1 MVDGLQA
8 VAPRADLEL
17 LGRLCLSAVL
27 AAAIGLER
35 ELHGKEAGL
44 RTTILICLGAT
55 LFTDLSRSLAGPGAD
70 PTRIASTIVTG
81 IGFLGAGTI
90 LRHGGRIQGLTTA
103 ATIWVV
109 AAVGIAVG
117 GGQYLAAIGTTVLV
131 LLVLV
136 PLRGWEMRM
145 ERRRQ
150 AQRVA
155 DGGPH

>member
-1 MVDGLQA
+1 MADGIQSLA
-8 VAPRADLEL
+8 LSSIDYTLF
-17 LGRLCLSAVL
+17 GRLALSVVL

-55 LFTDLSRSLAGPGAD
+55 LFAELSRSLAGPGSD
-70 PTRIASTIVTG
+70 PTRITSNVVTG

-109 AAVGIAVG
+109 AAVGMAVG
-117 GGQYLAAIGTTVLV
+117 GGQYMAAIGTTALV
-131 LLVLV
+131 LIVLI
-136 PLRGWEMRM
+136 PLRAWEIRTGKRWGGVGNP
-145 ERRRQ
+145 RR
-150 AQRVA
+150 
-155 DGGPH
+155 